1 MTREEIIANCKI
13 KTKEQFIQECKKNG
27 IEDDWY
33 NFSEEHT
40 RPVSIGNE
48 HVTYGIVG
56 RTNCA
61 FPETR
66 WDEAMEHLL
75 KYKRFVEWERS
86 GSPLKI
92 EDVEFK
98 TKYFVQEF
106 RDGYATLC
114 TVSQTNEPDQELLD
128 EGWIYE
134 NYDWYQG
141 VCNYYKKVRYEEL
154 DAPIQISF
162 IKRTEERDKKE
173 FGFTEPSLRG
183 SFRYPVPKK
192 FRDEIFRDLEKE
204 KTLSEAIKEKLA
216 KHFEKTLIDDEF
228 NAFVDLKNT
237 VPKVM
242 LKAID
247 STQSNT
253 KEQKDAMFQAARI
266 VKNNNPA
273 YDNFYGSRSH
283 ILSDLIYASV
293 LKTVGIAYDH
303 KTNEWVKTI

>member
-40 RPVSIGNE
+40 KPVSIGNE

-75 KYKRFVEWERS
+75 KYKSFVEWERS

-98 TKYFVQEF
+98 TKYFVREF

-114 TVSQTNEPDQELLD
+114 TGSQTSEPDQELLD
-128 EGWIYE
+128 
-134 NYDWYQG
+134 
-141 VCNYYKKVRYEEL
+141 
-154 DAPIQISF
+154 A
-162 IKRTEERDKKE
+162 
-173 FGFTEPSLRG
+173 
-183 SFRYPVPKK
+183 
-192 FRDEIFRDLEKE
+192 
-204 KTLSEAIKEKLA
+204 
-216 KHFEKTLIDDEF
+216 
-228 NAFVDLKNT
+228 
-237 VPKVM
+237 
-242 LKAID
+242 
-247 STQSNT
+247 
-253 KEQKDAMFQAARI
+253 
-266 VKNNNPA
+266 A